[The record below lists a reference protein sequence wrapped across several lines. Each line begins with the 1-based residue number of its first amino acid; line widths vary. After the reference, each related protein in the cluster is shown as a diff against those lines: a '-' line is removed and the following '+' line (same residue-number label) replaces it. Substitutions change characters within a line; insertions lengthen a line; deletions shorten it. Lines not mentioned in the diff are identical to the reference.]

1 MPSSATLRS
10 WSLLLASLLF
20 AIVALHIL
28 FDDAL
33 RSLFASALESLQS
46 QTLIAALAVTA
57 LASDVILPIPSSVI
71 SVACVLA
78 LGFVGGFFTIWV
90 GLCLSC
96 LFAHWIGRRSRGWII
111 QYFFRAEELGRAQH
125 LAERWGGLALVLL
138 RAVPVMAEA
147 SVVVAGMANMPLAK
161 FIRITAL
168 ANAGIALIYASVA
181 AYAGL
186 EASFVLAFAA
196 SVALPLLAL
205 GMYKV
210 ALIRGDTGKLQEVAK
225 LQERKESHVETL
237 MPTFNVQFSFP
248 LCFTSS
254 AFSLENPCLAQQ
266 LKSTLSKPV
275 QALFFVDQGVLDARA
290 TLHQEI
296 EAYCHTFSI
305 NHFDRV
311 HSVAGGDAAKTQEQI
326 DTMYQQMLDVAL
338 DRQSYVVAIGGGA
351 VLDAVGYAA
360 ATFHRGI
367 RLVRMPTT
375 VLAQNDAG
383 VGVKNGINAKGFKNL
398 YGSFAVPTA
407 IVNDSE
413 FLKTL
418 SQRDFRSGFA
428 EAIKVGLIRDGKFFH
443 WICSV
448 VNELN
453 RRDAVA
459 THQLIKRCAELHLNQ
474 ICNGGDPFEM
484 GSARPLDYGH
494 WSAHKLESLT
504 QHELAHGEAVAIG
517 MALDALYAVEV
528 NLLSLQE
535 AETVIELI
543 SSLGFNVWH
552 PALQWE
558 TAEGESAL
566 LRGLE
571 EFRQHLGGELCIT
584 LLTGIGKTVE
594 VSHIDTAALLRARD
608 KLIRYENPRSA
619 SVSSELLHKHSSR

>member
-1 MPSSATLRS
+1 MRSSATLRN
-10 WSLLLASLLF
+10 WSLLLAGLLLT
-20 AIVALHIL
+20 IVALHIL
-28 FDDAL
+28 FDEPL
-33 RSLFASALESLQS
+33 RSLFARALEATESRSLV
-46 QTLIAALAVTA
+46 AVLAVTA
-57 LASDVILPIPSSVI
+57 LAADVVLPIPSSVI

-78 LGFVGGFFTIWV
+78 LGFAGGFFTIWV
-90 GLCLSC
+90 GLCISC
-96 LFAHWIGRRSRGWII
+96 LLAHWIGRASRGWII
-111 QYFFRAEELGRAQH
+111 SCFFRADELAKAQY
-125 LAERWGGLALVLL
+125 LADRWGSLALVLL

-147 SVVVAGMANMPLAK
+147 SVVAAGMANMPLMK

-168 ANAGIALIYASVA
+168 ANAGIAFVYAAVA

-196 SVALPLLAL
+196 SIALPLCAL
-205 GMYKV
+205 GAYKL
-210 ALIRGDTGKLQEVAK
+210 AIFSGN
-225 LQERKESHVETL
+225 KENGEENTKSMHETL
-237 MPTFNVQFSFP
+237 MPTFNIQFSFP
-248 LCFTSS
+248 LCFTSN
-254 AFSLENPCLAQQ
+254 AFSQDNPCLAQQ
-266 LKSTLSKPV
+266 LKSTRSKPV
-275 QALFFVDQGVLDARA
+275 QALFFVDQGVLDTRA
-290 TLHQEI
+290 SLTREI
-296 EAYCHTFSI
+296 ETYCNKYSI
-305 NHFDRV
+305 NHFNRV
-311 HSVAGGDAAKTQEQI
+311 HSVAGGDAAKSQQNI
-326 DTMYQQMLDVAL
+326 DEMYQQMLDVAL

-360 ATFHRGI
+360 ATFHRGM

-428 EAIKVGLIRDGKFFH
+428 EAIKVGLIRDGHFFR
-443 WICSV
+443 WICSA

-453 RRDAVA
+453 RRESKA
-459 THQLIKRCAELHLNQ
+459 THHLIKRCAELHLNQ
-474 ICNGGDPFEM
+474 ICNGGDPFEL

-528 NLLSLQE
+528 NLLSLQD

-558 TAEGESAL
+558 TAEGGESAL
-566 LRGLE
+566 LCGLE

-594 VSHIDTAALLRARD
+594 VNQIDTAALLRARD
-608 KLIRYENPRSA
+608 KLRAYENPRTA